1 LIIKE
6 TDFGAPPEEFFTGLQ
21 DRAGSFLLDSGLPAG
36 GLGAWSFA
44 GFDPFLVFRA
54 KGNDITFT
62 RNGLAETHRGDP
74 LAELRSLLQR
84 FRCVSA
90 PGLPFSGGAV
100 GYFSYELCG
109 LLERIPRATAGILP
123 IPDIEFG
130 FYDGILA
137 FDHGAGRSFIV
148 ANPVAGRDA
157 DAIVRSMEGT
167 VREALQSK
175 AGGDPSPL
183 RSAGQAPALPRSN
196 FSKAGYL
203 AAIARIKDYIRAG
216 DVYQVNLS
224 QRFDAPLPC
233 HPYSLYRR
241 LRKLSPAPFAA
252 YLNCGTLQVAGSS
265 PERFL
270 RIRDGRIET
279 RPIKGTRPRGALPAD
294 DARLGNELLASE
306 KDRAELLMIVDVERN
321 DLGRIC
327 EVGSIRVDDIFRLE
341 THPTVHHLVAAVSG
355 TIRSGCDAFDC
366 IRSLFPGGS
375 ITGAPKIRAM
385 QIIDEI
391 ETCPR
396 HLYTGAVGYLGFDGN
411 CDLNVAI
418 RTIYCVGDRA
428 YFHAGGGIVWDS
440 DPEAEYQETLDK
452 ARAMR
457 AALTESGTG
466 LRPVI

>member
-1 LIIKE
+1 M
-6 TDFGAPPEEFFTGLQ
+6 F
-21 DRAGSFLLDSGLPAG
+21 
-36 GLGAWSFA
+36 
-44 GFDPFLVFRA
+44 V
-54 KGNDITFT
+54 ND
-62 RNGLAETHRGDP
+62 
-74 LAELRSLLQR
+74 
-84 FRCVSA
+84 
-90 PGLPFSGGAV
+90 
-100 GYFSYELCG
+100 
-109 LLERIPRATAGILP
+109 
-123 IPDIEFG
+123 
-130 FYDGILA
+130 
-137 FDHGAGRSFIV
+137 GR
-148 ANPVAGRDA
+148 RDA
-157 DAIVRSMEGT
+157 CHST
-167 VREALQSK
+167 V
-175 AGGDPSPL
+175 D
-183 RSAGQAPALPRSN
+183 SN
-196 FSKAGYL
+196 FTKPEYL

-224 QRFDAPLPC
+224 QRFEAPLPC
-233 HPYSLYRR
+233 RPYSLYRR

-252 YLNCGTLQVAGSS
+252 YLNCGNLQVAGSS

-270 RIRDGRIET
+270 RIRNGRIET
-279 RPIKGTRPRGALPAD
+279 RPIKGTRPRGGPPD
-294 DARLGNELLASE
+294 EDARLRAELLASE

-327 EVGSIRVDDIFRLE
+327 EVGSIRVDEIFRLE

-355 TIRSGCDAFDC
+355 KVRPGSDVIDC
-366 IRSLFPGGS
+366 IRSMFPGGS

-391 ETCPR
+391 ETRPR

-411 CDLNVAI
+411 CDLNIAI
-418 RTIYCVGDRA
+418 RTIYCLGDRA